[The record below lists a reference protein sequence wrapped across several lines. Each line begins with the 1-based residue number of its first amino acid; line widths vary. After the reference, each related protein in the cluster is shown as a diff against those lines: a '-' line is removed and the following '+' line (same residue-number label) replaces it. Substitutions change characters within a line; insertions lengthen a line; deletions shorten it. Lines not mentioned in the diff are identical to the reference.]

1 MTFFH
6 NTIIKNYVL
15 LLFFILVGC
24 KLQEPL
30 KPHGIIFLENRANK
44 LLINKSNKN
53 DIVKIMG
60 NPQIIE
66 EKNEQ
71 TWIYIERILTKG
83 KYHKLGK
90 HILKENNVLV
100 LEFDKYGIL
109 KKKELFDKDKIQEV
123 KFSEDNTEY
132 SLTQKSFVNKFLQSI
147 RQKMYGNK
155 KN

>member
-90 HILKENNVLV
+90 HILKTNNTLV
-100 LEFDKYGIL
+100 LSFDKYGVLETKQIY
-109 KKKELFDKDKIQEV
+109 KKEDVQKILFSKKTTTNEMT
-123 KFSEDNTEY
+123 K
-132 SLTQKSFVNKFLQSI
+132 KSFVESFLSSV
-147 RQKMYGNK
+147 RSKMYRNRK
-155 KN
+155 